1 MSNDPFTRT
10 IDFQQLCTEIA
21 EHLAELD
28 GEALADLA
36 NKVLSDRVTYDG
48 DSVFTVEDADAE
60 GLRSGITR
68 SDKE

>member
-1 MSNDPFTRT
+1 MSNDTMSNNSFTRT

-36 NKVLSDRVTYDG
+36 NKVLSELGARLGVT
-48 DSVFTVEDADAE
+48 A
-60 GLRSGITR
+60 
-68 SDKE
+68 KEV